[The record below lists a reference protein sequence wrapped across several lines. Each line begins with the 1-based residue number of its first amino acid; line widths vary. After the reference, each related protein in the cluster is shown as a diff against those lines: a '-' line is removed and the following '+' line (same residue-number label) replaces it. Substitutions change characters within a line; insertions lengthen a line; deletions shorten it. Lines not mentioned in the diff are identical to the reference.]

1 MIQGEARMIQ
11 SEDEEKREETSTARV
26 MAAMGFAVLAL
37 AFSSIFISKLE
48 RTEVPPLVIA
58 FYRMALATV
67 LLMPAALAFK
77 RREIAALARKDLVL
91 LLLGGF
97 FLAVHFGAWITSL
110 KYIPIST
117 SVVLVNSHPLF
128 VVIASYLFLGE
139 KPRRRSLA
147 GTAVGLAGMI
157 VITYD
162 ALGDI
167 RLAMKGNGLALLG
180 ALAVVGYFIVGRKA
194 RTRISLLGYVTPLY
208 AVCALLLLLGVLAA
222 GEPLY
227 PYTATQWMYF
237 AALAVVPTIL
247 GHTVFNWAIK
257 HVRPSAIS
265 IAFLGEP
272 VAASVLA
279 FIFFAQRPPLTTLV
293 GGALVLAGV
302 YLSMSSS
309 QNSS

>member
-1 MIQGEARMIQ
+1 MTANQ
-11 SEDEEKREETSTARV
+11 DEHELRRTSTTRV
-26 MAAMGFAVLAL
+26 MTAMGFAVLAL

-48 RTEVPPLVIA
+48 RSAAPPLVIA
-58 FYRMALATV
+58 FYRMAIATALLAPV
-67 LLMPAALAFK
+67 AIALK
-77 RREIAALARKDLVL
+77 RREIAALARRDLAL

-139 KPRRRSLA
+139 KPRRRSLL

-157 VITYD
+157 VIAHD
-162 ALGDI
+162 ALSGVQFALKGD
-167 RLAMKGNGLALLG
+167 GLALLG

-208 AVCALLLLLGVLAA
+208 AVCSLLLLIWALAA

-227 PYTATQWMYF
+227 PYSATQWAYF
-237 AALAVVPTIL
+237 GALAVVPTIL
-247 GHTVFNWAIK
+247 GHTVFNWAIR

-265 IAFLGEP
+265 LAFLGEP
-272 VAASVLA
+272 VAASLLA
-279 FIFFAQRPPLTTLV
+279 FVFFAQTPPLATFI
-293 GGALVLAGV
+293 GGAMVLAGV
-302 YLSMSSS
+302 YLSMSAGPVSD
-309 QNSS
+309 QFD

>member
-1 MIQGEARMIQ
+1 MRPG
-11 SEDEEKREETSTARV
+11 EDEEKPQSTNTAGV
-26 MAAMGFAVLAL
+26 MTAMGFAVLAL

-48 RTEVPPLVIA
+48 RTGVPPLVIA
-58 FYRMALATV
+58 FYRMALATA
-67 LLMPAALAFK
+67 LLAPAAIVLK
-77 RREIAALARKDLVL
+77 RREIAALSRKDLAL

-128 VVIASYLFLGE
+128 VVFASYLFLGE
-139 KPRRRSLA
+139 KPHRRSLI

-157 VITYD
+157 VIAHD
-162 ALGDI
+162 AVGDVQ
-167 RLAMKGNGLALLG
+167 LALKGDGLALLG

-208 AVCALLLLLGVLAA
+208 AVCAALLLLWVLAA
-222 GEPLY
+222 REPLY
-227 PYTATQWMYF
+227 PYSATEWAYF
-237 AALAVVPTIL
+237 GALAVVPTIL

-265 IAFLGEP
+265 LAFLGEP
-272 VAASVLA
+272 VAASALA
-279 FIFFAQRPPLTTLV
+279 FVFFAQRPPLATLF

-302 YLSMSSS
+302 YLSMSSP
-309 QNSS
+309 QKPA

>member
-1 MIQGEARMIQ
+1 MIASEARKQ
-11 SEDEEKREETSTARV
+11 PKETSTAGV

-48 RTEVPPLVIA
+48 QTAVPALVIA

-67 LLMPAALAFK
+67 LLMPAALALK
-77 RREIAALARKDLVL
+77 RREIAALARKDFAL
-91 LLLGGF
+91 LLLGGC

-128 VVIASYLFLGE
+128 VAIASYLFLGE
-139 KPRRRSLA
+139 KPQRRALA

-157 VITYD
+157 VIAHD
-162 ALGDI
+162 ALGDVQ
-167 RLAMKGNGLALLG
+167 LVLKGDGLALLG
-180 ALAVVGYFIVGRKA
+180 ALAVVGYFIIGRKA

-208 AVCALLLLLGVLAA
+208 AVCSLFLLIWVLAM
-222 GEPLY
+222 GDSLW
-227 PYTATQWMYF
+227 PYSGTQWIYF
-237 AALAVVPTIL
+237 TALAVVPTIL

-257 HVRPSAIS
+257 HVRPSVIS
-265 IAFLGEP
+265 LAFLGEP

-279 FIFFAQRPPLTTLV
+279 FIFFAQRPPLATFI
-293 GGALVLAGV
+293 GGALVLTGV
-302 YLSMSSS
+302 YLSLSAPQSKV
-309 QNSS
+309 

>member
-1 MIQGEARMIQ
+1 MIA
-11 SEDEEKREETSTARV
+11 SEDREQPEETGTAGV

-48 RTEVPPLVIA
+48 QTAVPALVIA
-58 FYRMALATV
+58 FYRMALATA
-67 LLMPAALAFK
+67 LLMPIALALK
-77 RREIAALARKDLVL
+77 RREIAALARKDLTL
-91 LLLGGF
+91 LLMGGF

-128 VVIASYLFLGE
+128 VAIASYLFLGE
-139 KPRRRSLA
+139 TPQRRSLA

-157 VITYD
+157 VIAHD
-162 ALGDI
+162 ALGDVQ
-167 RLAMKGNGLALLG
+167 LALKGDGLALLG
-180 ALAVVGYFIVGRKA
+180 ALAVVGYFIIGRKA

-208 AVCALLLLLGVLAA
+208 AVCSLFLLIWVLTT
-222 GEPLY
+222 GDSLW
-227 PYTATQWMYF
+227 PYSGTQWIYF
-237 AALAVVPTIL
+237 TALAVVPTIL

-265 IAFLGEP
+265 LAFLGEP

-279 FIFFAQRPPLTTLV
+279 FIFFSQRPPLATFL
-293 GGALVLAGV
+293 GGALVLTGV
-302 YLSMSSS
+302 YLSLSAPQSKV
-309 QNSS
+309 

>member
-1 MIQGEARMIQ
+1 MIP
-11 SEDEEKREETSTARV
+11 DEGEETGTARV

-77 RREIAALARKDLVL
+77 RREIAALASKDLVL

-128 VVIASYLFLGE
+128 VVIASYFFLGE
-139 KPRRRSLA
+139 KPGRRSLA
-147 GTAVGLAGMI
+147 GTAVGIAGMI
-157 VITYD
+157 VITHD

-167 RLAMKGNGLALLG
+167 GLALKGNGLALVG

-208 AVCALLLLLGVLAA
+208 AVCSLLLLLGVLAA

-227 PYTATQWMYF
+227 PYTVTQWAYF

-265 IAFLGEP
+265 LAFLGEP
-272 VAASVLA
+272 VAASGLA
-279 FIFFAQRPPLTTLV
+279 FIFFAQRPPVATLI

-302 YLSMSSS
+302 YLSMSS
-309 QNSS
+309 QQDRE

>member
-1 MIQGEARMIQ
+1 MIP
-11 SEDEEKREETSTARV
+11 DEGEETGTARV

-77 RREIAALARKDLVL
+77 RREIAALASKDLVL

-128 VVIASYLFLGE
+128 VVIASYFFLGE
-139 KPRRRSLA
+139 KPGRRSLA
-147 GTAVGLAGMI
+147 GTAVGIAGMI
-157 VITYD
+157 VITHD

-167 RLAMKGNGLALLG
+167 GLALKGNGLALVG

-208 AVCALLLLLGVLAA
+208 AVCSLLLLLGVMAA

-227 PYTATQWMYF
+227 PYTVTQWAYF

-265 IAFLGEP
+265 LAFLGEP
-272 VAASVLA
+272 VAASGLA
-279 FIFFAQRPPLTTLV
+279 FIFFAQRPPVATLI

-302 YLSMSSS
+302 YLSMSSQQDS
-309 QNSS
+309 E

>member
-1 MIQGEARMIQ
+1 MIA
-11 SEDEEKREETSTARV
+11 SEDREQPEETGTAGV

-48 RTEVPPLVIA
+48 QTAVPALVIA
-58 FYRMALATV
+58 FYRMALATA
-67 LLMPAALAFK
+67 LLMPIALALK
-77 RREIAALARKDLVL
+77 RREIAALARKDLTL
-91 LLLGGF
+91 LLMGGF

-128 VVIASYLFLGE
+128 VAIASYLFLGE
-139 KPRRRSLA
+139 TPQRRSLA

-157 VITYD
+157 VIAHD
-162 ALGDI
+162 ALGDVQ
-167 RLAMKGNGLALLG
+167 LALKGDGLALLG
-180 ALAVVGYFIVGRKA
+180 ALAVVGYFIIGRKA

-208 AVCALLLLLGVLAA
+208 AVCSLFLLIWVLTT
-222 GEPLY
+222 GDSLW
-227 PYTATQWMYF
+227 PYSGTQWIYF
-237 AALAVVPTIL
+237 TALAVVPTIL

-265 IAFLGEP
+265 LAFLGEP

-279 FIFFAQRPPLTTLV
+279 FIFFAQRPPLATFV
-293 GGALVLAGV
+293 GGALVLTGV
-302 YLSMSSS
+302 YLSLSAPQSEV
-309 QNSS
+309 

>member
-1 MIQGEARMIQ
+1 MIASEARKQ
-11 SEDEEKREETSTARV
+11 PEETSTAGV

-48 RTEVPPLVIA
+48 QTAVPALVIA

-67 LLMPAALAFK
+67 LLMPAALALK
-77 RREIAALARKDLVL
+77 RREIALARKDFAL
-91 LLLGGF
+91 LLLGGC

-128 VVIASYLFLGE
+128 VAIASYLFLGE
-139 KPRRRSLA
+139 KPQRRALA

-157 VITYD
+157 VIAHD
-162 ALGDI
+162 ALGDVQ
-167 RLAMKGNGLALLG
+167 LVLKGDGLALLG
-180 ALAVVGYFIVGRKA
+180 ALAVVGYFIIGRKA

-208 AVCALLLLLGVLAA
+208 AVCSLFLLIWVLAM
-222 GEPLY
+222 GDSLW
-227 PYTATQWMYF
+227 PYSGTQWIYF
-237 AALAVVPTIL
+237 TALAVVPTIL

-257 HVRPSAIS
+257 HVRPSVIS
-265 IAFLGEP
+265 LAFLGEP

-279 FIFFAQRPPLTTLV
+279 FIFFAQRPPLATFI
-293 GGALVLAGV
+293 GGALVLTGV
-302 YLSMSSS
+302 HLSLSAPQSKV
-309 QNSS
+309 

>member
-1 MIQGEARMIQ
+1 MIP
-11 SEDEEKREETSTARV
+11 DEGEETGTARV

-77 RREIAALARKDLVL
+77 RREIAALASKDLVL

-128 VVIASYLFLGE
+128 VVIASYFFLGE
-139 KPRRRSLA
+139 KPGRRSLA
-147 GTAVGLAGMI
+147 GTAVGIAGMI
-157 VITYD
+157 VITHD

-167 RLAMKGNGLALLG
+167 GLALKGNGLALVG

-208 AVCALLLLLGVLAA
+208 AVCSLLLLLGVLAA

-227 PYTATQWMYF
+227 PYTVTQWAYF

-265 IAFLGEP
+265 LAFLGEP
-272 VAASVLA
+272 VAASGLA
-279 FIFFAQRPPLTTLV
+279 FIFFAQRPPVATLI

-302 YLSMSSS
+302 YLSMSSQQDS
-309 QNSS
+309 E